1 MRIVIVALA
10 IAALLVSADRL
21 SFAQPAS
28 GPKATSSNEVRE
40 GRRAAVKKKRAN
52 CRTEGEGK
60 GMHDEDLR
68 DHVAVCVQEAR
79 LACLK
84 EAIGKKIRG
93 RERVSYV
100 DKCLGGD

>member
-40 GRRAAVKKKRAN
+40 GRRAAVKE
-52 CRTEGEGK
+52 EGQLS
-60 GMHDEDLR
+60 D
-68 DHVAVCVQEAR
+68 
-79 LACLK
+79 
-84 EAIGKKIRG
+84 
-93 RERVSYV
+93 
-100 DKCLGGD
+100 